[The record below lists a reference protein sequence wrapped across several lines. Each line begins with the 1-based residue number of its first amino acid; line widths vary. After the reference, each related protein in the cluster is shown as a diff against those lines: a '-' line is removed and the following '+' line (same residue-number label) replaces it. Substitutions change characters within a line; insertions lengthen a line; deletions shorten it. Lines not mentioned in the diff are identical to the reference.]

1 MVCLPDDHREK
12 GPLVVTDQELGGP
25 EKGRFIFMN
34 IFDYSLLFC
43 WASWDSSDEEAS

>member
-1 MVCLPDDHREK
+1 MKHEWSLTKNWVAK
-12 GPLVVTDQELGGP
+12 NWVA

-34 IFDYSLLFC
+34 IYDYSLLFC